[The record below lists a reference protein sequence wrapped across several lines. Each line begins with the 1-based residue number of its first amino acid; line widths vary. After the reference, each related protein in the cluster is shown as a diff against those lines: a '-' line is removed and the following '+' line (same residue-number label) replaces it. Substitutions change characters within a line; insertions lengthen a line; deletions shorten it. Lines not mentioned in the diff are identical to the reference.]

1 MAQKISRL
9 KTPAMDT
16 PQSRDDVARLI
27 RDLGDLQRE
36 FLRET
41 TEMNDAIGAITQNYQ
56 PALAALTQRIEK
68 LQAGVQAWCEANRDE
83 LTGAGKVK
91 TANLVTGEVQWRQRP
106 PSVRVRALDVVI
118 DSLRK
123 FGLDR
128 FIRVREELNKE
139 AILADPAAVD
149 GIAGISIQTSV
160 EDFVITPF
168 EQQLDV
174 A

>member
-68 LQAGVQAWCEANRDE
+68 LQAGVQAWCEANRGE
-83 LTGAGKVK
+83 LTGDGKVK

>member
-91 TANLVTGEVQWRQRP
+91 TANLVTGEVQWRSRP
-106 PSVRVRALDVVI
+106 PSVRVRALDVVL